1 MRLTILQYGGDYR
14 EAWERLS
21 GGGKENYQAQRYS
34 VNFVASL
41 AQRMEQVAV
50 ICALT
55 DGPYDEVLSNGVR
68 AIGAGYKLGFH
79 PRQLVPVLARTKPD
93 RLALVTPLVPI
104 LKWAQRHQVPTV
116 TTLADSF
123 QKSNIRA
130 RIEYRR
136 LAKLLNHSNVHWV
149 GNHGI
154 SPALSL
160 TQIGVRAEKIIPWD
174 WPPSH
179 RPADHAPRTRGAS
192 KPFTLIYVGKIN
204 ELKGVGDL
212 LRAVDLLNRDA
223 FEVRLKIVGSDPDG
237 AFQALADQ
245 LDCHEQVNFEGVL
258 PNDGIPSAMRSADVV
273 IIPSRHEYP
282 EGLPLTIYEALAS
295 RTPIIAS
302 DHPMFRGALT
312 HEKDAIVFR
321 AGESTDLAAAIK
333 RLAGDERLYSQLSKN
348 SQRAWEQLQLPVVWD
363 DLVARWLFDGSAG
376 EEWLRAHRL
385 DSGAYAERIAHRDTS
400 TDLHSL

>member
-14 EAWERLS
+14 EAWKRLS
-21 GGGKENYQAQRYS
+21 AGGKENYQAQRYS

-55 DGPYDEVLSNGVR
+55 DAPYDEVLSNGVR
-68 AIGAGYKLGFH
+68 AIGAGQKLGFH
-79 PRQLVPVLARTKPD
+79 PRQIVPLLARTKPD
-93 RLALVTPLVPI
+93 RLALVTPLVPV
-104 LKWAQRHQVPTV
+104 LRWAQRHRVPTV

-123 QKSNIRA
+123 QRSNLRA
-130 RIEYRR
+130 RIEHRR
-136 LAKLLNHSNVHWV
+136 LAKLLNHANVHWV

-179 RPADHAPRTRGAS
+179 RPADHAARTRDVS
-192 KPFTLIYVGKIN
+192 KPLTLIYVGKIN

-212 LRAVDLLNRDA
+212 LRAVASLKRDA
-223 FEVRLKIVGSDPDG
+223 FNIRLRVVGSDPDG
-237 AFQALADQ
+237 AFQALTDQ
-245 LDCHEQVNFEGVL
+245 LDCHEHVDFVGVL
-258 PNDGIPSAMRSADVV
+258 PNDEIPSAMRSADAV

-321 AGESTDLAAAIK
+321 AGESADLAAAIK
-333 RLAGDERLYSQLSKN
+333 RLASDDLLYSELSTN
-348 SQRAWEQLQLPVVWD
+348 SQRAWEQLQLPVVWE
-363 DLVARWLFDGSAG
+363 DLVARWLFDGAAG
-376 EEWLRAHRL
+376 REWLRAHRL
-385 DSGAYAERIAHRDTS
+385 DSGAYADRIAQRDTS
-400 TDLHSL
+400 ANLRSL